1 MPFLEL
7 WHEPTEVATR
17 PPLFMFPLAVCQHIS
32 PSLVPA
38 DNEWTF
44 VVNFETVAIRFSC
57 NSRQTMIEV
66 RSESGRKQI
75 LPKTILLNCQRL
87 DLGFLSSPNRR
98 WSSLVE
104 KYFIFT
110 TFIRTTLHVTSC
122 TSNYFVCD

>member
-57 NSRQTMIEV
+57 NSRQTMEEV
-66 RSESGRKQI
+66 KNHFGAATVRQTAIR
-75 LPKTILLNCQRL
+75 
-87 DLGFLSSPNRR
+87 PNG
-98 WSSLVE
+98 
-104 KYFIFT
+104 
-110 TFIRTTLHVTSC
+110 
-122 TSNYFVCD
+122 NAP

>member
-1 MPFLEL
+1 MFQMPFLEL

-57 NSRQTMIEV
+57 NSRQTMEEV
-66 RSESGRKQI
+66 KTRGFRLLAGSLLELSGLGRSFISLEMKQSMTTVWLI
-75 LPKTILLNCQRL
+75 YLYSFCLAMK
-87 DLGFLSSPNRR
+87 LSKAVNFDI
-98 WSSLVE
+98 V
-104 KYFIFT
+104 K
-110 TFIRTTLHVTSC
+110 
-122 TSNYFVCD
+122 

>member
-1 MPFLEL
+1 MFQMPFLEL

-57 NSRQTMIEV
+57 NSRQTMEEV
-66 RSESGRKQI
+66 KRRGFRLLAGSLLEQSGLSRSFISLEMKQSMTTVWLI
-75 LPKTILLNCQRL
+75 YLYSFCLAMQ
-87 DLGFLSSPNRR
+87 LSKAVNFDM
-98 WSSLVE
+98 V
-104 KYFIFT
+104 K
-110 TFIRTTLHVTSC
+110 
-122 TSNYFVCD
+122 